1 MRQCY
6 GYTSLNTT
14 RERRN
19 SLQSPAQPPGRSTM
33 RAQSKQMRY
42 PMNNP
47 YEEALVQA
55 HEYLASRLV
64 LIEPHTAEEYFTVL
78 LDRAVRAIEAGN
90 YGISA
95 ALAVCYDDV
104 ELISFGQSTMISERD
119 PFGHAE
125 ANAIRSLQ
133 RFIALDVSGRIESAV
148 QWSNSESVATS
159 TGADR
164 IFVRSA
170 SPSYGSESILYTT
183 LEPCPMC
190 TVAIINSRIQRVII
204 AIPDEPGGTL
214 EPERLAKLPSLWP
227 RIAASQGLQVDFAN
241 SQKFSQD
248 TDTYIPPELSAMLN
262 NVFWNTKPERDAE
275 VSKGVLFKSDL
286 GASMKSALQGTRR
299 AN

>member
-1 MRQCY
+1 
-6 GYTSLNTT
+6 
-14 RERRN
+14 
-19 SLQSPAQPPGRSTM
+19 
-33 RAQSKQMRY
+33 
-42 PMNNP
+42 MNNP
-47 YEEALVQA
+47 YEEPLVQA

-64 LIEPHTAEEYFTVL
+64 LIAPHTAEEYFTVL

-133 RFIALDVSGRIESAV
+133 RFIALDASGRIESAV
-148 QWSNSESVATS
+148 QWINSESVATS
-159 TGADR
+159 KRGDR

-170 SPSYGSESILYTT
+170 SQLHGSESILYTT

-190 TVAIINSRIQRVII
+190 TVAIINSRIKRVII

-227 RIAASQGLQVDFAN
+227 RIAASQGLEVDFAN
-241 SQKFSQD
+241 SQFPQD
-248 TDTYIPPELSAMLN
+248 ADTYIPPELAAMLN

-286 GASMKSALQGTRR
+286 GASMKSVLKGTRR
-299 AN
+299 ANLEYRYYC

>member
-1 MRQCY
+1 
-6 GYTSLNTT
+6 
-14 RERRN
+14 
-19 SLQSPAQPPGRSTM
+19 
-33 RAQSKQMRY
+33 
-42 PMNNP
+42 MNNP
-47 YEEALVQA
+47 YEEALVRQA

-64 LIEPHTAEEYFTVL
+64 LIEPHTAEEYFTIL

-104 ELISFGQSTMISERD
+104 ELISLGQSTMISGCD

-133 RFIALDVSGRIESAV
+133 RFIALDVSGRMERAV
-148 QWSNSESVATS
+148 QWVNSESVVTS
-159 TGADR
+159 KRGDR

-170 SPSYGSESILYTT
+170 SPPHGSESTLYTT

-204 AIPDEPGGTL
+204 AIPDEAGGAL
-214 EPERLAKLPSLWP
+214 DPKRLAKLPILWP
-227 RIAASQGLQVDFAN
+227 RIAASQGLQVEFAN
-241 SQKFSQD
+241 SQFSQD
-248 TDTYIPPELSAMLN
+248 ADTYIPPELSAMLN
-262 NVFWNTKPERDAE
+262 NVFLNTKPERDAE

-286 GASMKSALQGTRR
+286 GASMKDVLNGIQRDNLLPPHFQTA
-299 AN
+299 

>member
-1 MRQCY
+1 
-6 GYTSLNTT
+6 
-14 RERRN
+14 
-19 SLQSPAQPPGRSTM
+19 
-33 RAQSKQMRY
+33 
-42 PMNNP
+42 MNNP
-47 YEEALVQA
+47 DEEVLVQQV

-78 LDRAVRAIEAGN
+78 LDRAVRAIEADN

-95 ALAVCYDDV
+95 ALAVCCDDV
-104 ELISFGQSTMISERD
+104 ELISFGQSTMISECD

-125 ANAIRSLQ
+125 ANAIRNMQ
-133 RFIALDVSGRIESAV
+133 RFIALDVPGRIECAV
-148 QWSNSESVATS
+148 QWINSESVVTS
-159 TGADR
+159 KRDDR

-170 SPSYGSESILYTT
+170 SPSDGSKSILYTT

-204 AIPDEPGGTL
+204 AIPDEPGGAL
-214 EPERLAKLPSLWP
+214 EPKHLAKLPVLWP

-241 SQKFSQD
+241 SQFSQD
-248 TDTYIPPELSAMLN
+248 ADTYIPPELSAMLN

-286 GASMKSALQGTRR
+286 GVSMKDVLKGIRR

>member
-1 MRQCY
+1 M
-6 GYTSLNTT
+6 S
-14 RERRN
+14 
-19 SLQSPAQPPGRSTM
+19 
-33 RAQSKQMRY
+33 
-42 PMNNP
+42 NP
-47 YEEALVQA
+47 HEEALVQQA

-104 ELISFGQSTMISERD
+104 ELISFGQSTMISECD

-133 RFIALDVSGRIESAV
+133 RFIALDVSGRIECAV
-148 QWSNSESVATS
+148 QWINSESVVTS
-159 TGADR
+159 QTGDR

-170 SPSYGSESILYTT
+170 PPSYGSKSILYTT

-190 TVAIINSRIQRVII
+190 TVAIVNSRIQRVII
-204 AIPDEPGGTL
+204 AIPDEPGGAL
-214 EPERLAKLPSLWP
+214 ESKRLAKLPALWP

-241 SQKFSQD
+241 SQFSQD
-248 TDTYIPPELSAMLN
+248 ADTYIPPELSAMLS
-262 NVFWNTKPERDAE
+262 NVFWNTKPARDAE
-275 VSKGVLFKSDL
+275 VSKGVLFKSDM
-286 GASMKSALQGTRR
+286 GASTKDVLKGIRR
-299 AN
+299 VN